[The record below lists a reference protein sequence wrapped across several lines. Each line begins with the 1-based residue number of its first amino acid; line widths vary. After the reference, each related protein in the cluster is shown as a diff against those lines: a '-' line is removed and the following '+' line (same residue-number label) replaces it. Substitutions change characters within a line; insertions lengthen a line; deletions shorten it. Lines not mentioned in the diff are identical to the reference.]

1 MAKIT
6 NFKITKLHGY
16 KDLNIKF
23 KDNKLILV
31 GENGS
36 GKTSVLRI
44 FYYFLT
50 CSWSELLKYSF
61 ETITLKIDDDTYTVN
76 HIELEKFSLNIDK
89 ILRHLPPPIRRRV
102 EQAIKN
108 GNLDDID
115 YALERYLPLHRYRDI
130 RNYLDS
136 NLQLNLFSDNKQIKQ
151 ISEKFDKLTKAIT
164 EKVDFTILY
173 LPTYRRIEQ
182 ELENIFRDT
191 EIDEDFKDFSSRHFR
206 QIRPSKRN
214 HIELIQFGMNDVED
228 AKNNVLNDLKEF
240 QRNELNTLTLKYLD
254 DVVNKKYN
262 KIDINR
268 IKQASD
274 NDIEDVLEHIDETL
288 LSGSTKDKLKET
300 IKKVKSASKNTDK
313 DEHTKVICH
322 YFIKLLDFQEKLK
335 EKESKILDFCKVC
348 NKYIT
353 DKVFTYE
360 SSLFLFS
367 IKLKYDNEKT
377 VQFSQLSSGEK
388 QIVSLFSQLF
398 LSQNENYFVIIDE
411 PELSLSVPWQK
422 EFLVDIQKGVHC
434 NGLFAVTH
442 SPFIY
447 QNELEKYTH
456 GLGEFNR

>member
-1 MAKIT
+1 MTKIT
-6 NFKITKLHGY
+6 SFKITKLHGY

-50 CSWSELLKYSF
+50 CNWSELLKYSF
-61 ETITLKIDDDTYTVN
+61 ESVSLKIDNDTYTIK
-76 HIELEKFSLNIDK
+76 HLELEKISLNIDK
-89 ILRHLPPPIRRRV
+89 ILRHMPPPIRRRV

-108 GNLDDID
+108 GNFDDID
-115 YALERYLPLHRYRDI
+115 FALERYLPLHRYKDI
-130 RNYLDS
+130 KSYLYS
-136 NLQLNLFSDNKQIKQ
+136 GSPFNLSSDDNQIKQ
-151 ISEKFDKLTKAIT
+151 ISEKFNKLTRDIT

-182 ELENIFRDT
+182 ELENIFKDQ

-206 QIRPSKRN
+206 QIKMSKRN

-228 AKNNVLNDLKEF
+228 AKNNILNELKEF

-274 NDIEDVLEHIDETL
+274 NDIKDVLEHIDETL
-288 LSGSTKDKLKET
+288 LSESTKDKLKET
-300 IKKVKSASKNTDK
+300 IKKVKNASKNTDE

-322 YFIKLLDFQEKLK
+322 YFIKLLDFQENLK

-353 DKVFTYE
+353 DKIFTYE

-367 IKLKYDNEKT
+367 IKLRCDNEKT

-388 QIVSLFSQLF
+388 QIVSIFSQLY

-411 PELSLSVPWQK
+411 PELSLSVPWQR
-422 EFLVDIQKGVHC
+422 EFLVDIHNGDFCQ
-434 NGLFAVTH
+434 GLFAVTH

-447 QNELEKYTH
+447 DNELEKYTH